1 MFLETGPVIPPEGET
16 VSTWKRSAGNQEV
29 SAGRTDVH
37 DQLLVFILP
46 RMLFQQLFEN
56 LTICCVQDGES
67 GAEAEAESVP
77 SAMHSGPLSLLAP
90 SLLFP
95 EMFSFVSFVFVT
107 KQPSQ

>member
-1 MFLETGPVIPPEGET
+1 MFLRTRPVIPPEGET

-29 SAGRTDVH
+29 SAERTDAH
-37 DQLLVFILP
+37 NQLLVFILP
-46 RMLFQQLFEN
+46 RMLFQQPFEN

-67 GAEAEAESVP
+67 GDDCVP

-90 SLLFP
+90 SLLFT

-107 KQPSQ
+107 KQPPQ

>member
-1 MFLETGPVIPPEGET
+1 MFLETRPVIPPEGET

-29 SAGRTDVH
+29 SAERTDVH

-46 RMLFQQLFEN
+46 RKYEN

-67 GAEAEAESVP
+67 GADAEAQSVP

-95 EMFSFVSFVFVT
+95 EMFSFVAFVFVT